1 MALADTA
8 IPTRPTLLG
17 ADVEVPLVTGGW
29 RRYVNLDY
37 AASAPPFLEVSQA
50 VANFLPYYSSVHRGA
65 GYKSRVSTAA
75 YEAAR
80 DALHRFF
87 SARAQDVV
95 IFTRNTTDSINLL
108 ASALPPRASVVTFAS
123 EHHANLLPW
132 RRDAVGV
139 TYLPPPRSAREA
151 VEALGAHLALGA
163 RTDLVSVTGA
173 SNVTGELWPVREI
186 TRLAHRHG
194 ARVLLDAAQLAPHSP
209 ISMEDLEVDYM
220 AASGHKLYAPF
231 GAGVLIGRSDWLRQM
246 EPFLRGGGAVDFV
259 TTSDVLWSELPERQ
273 EAGSPNV
280 VGAVALAEATRVLE
294 RYGMGRLGAEE
305 LSLATHAWSAL
316 RTVPDIE
323 LYGLWD
329 ADAPRIGVSLFNLRG
344 YDHSQL
350 ATILSAEYAIG
361 VRHGCFCAHPLMLE
375 LLHVDRSA
383 AASIRARMKAGDKLQ
398 VPGAVRLSIGLGT
411 TKADI
416 DYLVDALK
424 AISAEG
430 PRWKYGVDPQTGEYA
445 PMPDPRPWP
454 PSELIR
460 TDGAQ

>member
-1 MALADTA
+1 MALAETA
-8 IPTRPTLLG
+8 RATRPALLG

-29 RRYVNLDY
+29 HRYVNLDY
-37 AASAPPFLEVSQA
+37 AASTPPFLEVSNA

-80 DALHRFF
+80 AAVRRFF
-87 SARAQDVV
+87 SVRAQDVV

-123 EHHANLLPW
+123 EHHASLLPW
-132 RRDAVGV
+132 RRDTLRV
-139 TYLPPPRSAREA
+139 TYLPAPRSACEA

-186 TRLAHRHG
+186 ARLAHRHG
-194 ARVLLDAAQLAPHSP
+194 ARVLLDAAQLAPHSAV
-209 ISMEDLEVDYM
+209 SMEDLEVDYM

-231 GAGVLIGRSDWLRQM
+231 GAGVLIGRPDWLREA
-246 EPFLRGGGAVDFV
+246 EPYLRGGGAVDFV
-259 TTSDVLWSELPERQ
+259 TTSDVLWSQLPERQ

-294 RYGMGRLGAEE
+294 RYGMGRLAAEE
-305 LSLATHAWSAL
+305 LRLGTYARTAL

-329 ADAPRIGVSLFNLRG
+329 ADAPRIGVVLFNLRD
-344 YDHSQL
+344 YHHSQL
-350 ATILSAEYAIG
+350 AAILSSEYAIG
-361 VRHGCFCAHPLMLE
+361 VRHGCFCAHPLMLA
-375 LLHVDRSA
+375 LLHVNRSE
-383 AASIRARMKAGDKLQ
+383 AASIRARMKAGDKLH

-411 TKADI
+411 TEADI

-424 AISAEG
+424 GIIAKG

-445 PMPDPRPWP
+445 PTPDPRPWP
-454 PSELIR
+454 PAELIR
-460 TDGAQ
+460 TDGSQ